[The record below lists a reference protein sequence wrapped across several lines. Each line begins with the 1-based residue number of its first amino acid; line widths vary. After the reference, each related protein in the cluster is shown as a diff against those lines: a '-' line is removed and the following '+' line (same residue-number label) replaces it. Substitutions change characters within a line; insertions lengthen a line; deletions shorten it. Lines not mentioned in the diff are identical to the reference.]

1 MNCSI
6 SKDINNRKR
15 KSEVLIPNT
24 IWRRNFPK
32 ECEFQYLGISREKK
46 KEIMQIAEKQEI
58 THLLWNGGIG
68 TNNLEFTVESGRVG
82 ILAIIVN

>member
-1 MNCSI
+1 
-6 SKDINNRKR
+6 
-15 KSEVLIPNT
+15 
-24 IWRRNFPK
+24 
-32 ECEFQYLGISREKK
+32 
-46 KEIMQIAEKQEI
+46 MQIAEKQEI